1 MKFIHVKQF
10 VLYIIYIIYIDY
22 GLTLKII
29 NQNNLNINPTF
40 SNLKVKS
47 NIFQNN
53 LKYSIPA
60 LITPMNTDYSIDYD
74 KFEQLIYYHLDKSD
88 ALTILGSTG
97 EWSSIKCKER
107 KNLIKKASQII
118 NGQFPLIVGSGDL
131 DTYKTILN
139 CRNAEKYGADIN
151 LIISPFYTR
160 PTQEGILENYQY
172 ITDQTSLPILIYD
185 CPSRTS
191 IELSESI
198 IETLSFDPQIIGIKD
213 ATGNISKLSNLK
225 KKCHSDFVF
234 FSGDDKSSFDFCQ
247 TGGNGCIT
255 VVGNLIPQL
264 YRLII
269 QQSDKDIEKSL
280 NHFEKIIPLIDALSC
295 QSNPIPIK
303 YAVYQYMYQQGYW
316 MDKEYEMRL
325 PLKKL
330 PLEYQKIIDQHLL
343 SINDYY

>member
-1 MKFIHVKQF
+1 MIFKLFI
-10 VLYIIYIIYIDY
+10 LY
-22 GLTLKII
+22 TLYVNSCLSLRNI
-29 NQNNLNINPTF
+29 NQNNLNIHPTF

-97 EWSSIKCKER
+97 EWSSIKGKER
-107 KNLIKKASQII
+107 ENLIKKASQII
-118 NGQFPLIVGSGDL
+118 NGQIPLIVGSGDI
-131 DTYKTILN
+131 DTCKTILN
-139 CRNAEKYGADIN
+139 CLNAEKYGADIN

-160 PTQEGILENYQY
+160 PTQEGILENYQF
-172 ITDQTSLPILIYD
+172 IASQTNLPILIYD

-191 IELSESI
+191 VELSESI
-198 IETLSFDPQIIGIKD
+198 IETLSFDSQIIGIKD
-213 ATGNISKLSNLK
+213 ATGNISKLKNLK
-225 KKCHSDFVF
+225 KKCHSEFVF
-234 FSGDDKSSFDFCQ
+234 FSGDDKTSYDFCQ

-255 VVGNLIPQL
+255 VVGNLIPKL
-264 YRLII
+264 YRQII

-280 NHFEKIIPLIDALSC
+280 NNFEKITSLIDMLSC
-295 QSNPIPIK
+295 QTNPIPIK

-316 MDKEYEMRL
+316 EDTKYEMRL

-330 PLEYQKIIDQHLL
+330 PLEYQKIIDQYLL
-343 SINDYY
+343 SIRYF